1 MTVRAPQFG
10 TRITRR
16 VVALFMVCA
25 LIPVGFALLLAY
37 DGVQNALIAE
47 RTSLLR
53 GSAAH
58 YGGSLVDRLGFAE
71 AMARIALSDV
81 AARRS
86 PRGAAF
92 EGYFRAAMTLDAA
105 GARAL
110 FGAAAG
116 PLDAPAGAERALVV
130 LRHPQ
135 QQTSSV
141 WLVVRGGGSGA
152 RIALELEPAFLWGD
166 AEELPYL
173 TGICVLA
180 SDGKPLYCSRPLSG
194 AALDTVRERRDGQ
207 PRGQAAWDEGGT
219 RFLAGYSEVFLRGR
233 YGADSW
239 TVVAA
244 QPEAHALAPIQAMQR
259 VVLPVVAL
267 GLLVAALLG
276 LVQVRRTLGPL
287 KELSDATSRIAL
299 QDFSVR
305 VGVERDDEFGA
316 LARAFNTMSTR
327 LGRQFTALLAHAEID
342 AVILSNV
349 ALPEVARIVLRR
361 VAELAH
367 AERHMVLLAEPGPP
381 GRYRL
386 YGGLPSVFS
395 GSPSEDGVPVSISEA
410 DAQFLLAA
418 PTGRRLGV
426 ADPALPA
433 WLKHVPGRLFVLPI
447 SLGKRLAGAIILG
460 HDGERERNAE
470 ETSILSKLADR
481 VAVALAT
488 ANRDLELQKRAHYDA
503 LTQLPNRLLGMEELA
518 RAVAA
523 AERHGRE
530 LAVLFIDLDGFSDV
544 NDSLGHEAG
553 DQMLAQTAE
562 RLRRWVRKSDVVARL
577 GGDEFAVV
585 LTELSQAADA
595 AVAARHLIAALSEP
609 FPVAGASA
617 FVSASAG
624 IALYPGD
631 GRNAEEL
638 LRHADLAMYK
648 AKQDGRGQVVF
659 FEASM
664 NREVLQRVEVEGELR
679 DALEKG
685 EFELYY
691 QPQQEIG
698 TGRILGAEAL
708 IRWRH
713 PVRGLVAPGE
723 FIAYAEAS
731 GLIEP
736 IGQWVLETACAQY
749 MAWQAQGMPL
759 ERMSINVS
767 PRQFRRP
774 GLATLVGGALQ
785 AHGMP
790 AHALHLEITE
800 SALLNDEPAANA
812 NLAQLYQLGTRLELD
827 DFGSGYSS
835 LARLQR
841 LPVAGVKLDQAFIA
855 PIERSFSAQAVVRAA
870 IEMAHALGKYVVAEG
885 VETAGQRKLLSIMAC
900 DLIQGYHLSPALPA
914 AQFAELVREA
924 SARSALA

>member
-1 MTVRAPQFG
+1 MTVRESQFG

-25 LIPVGFALLLAY
+25 LIPVGAALLLAY
-37 DGVQNALIAE
+37 DGVQNALIDE

-58 YGGSLVDRLGFAE
+58 YGSSLIDRLGFAE

-86 PRGAAF
+86 PQGAAF

-110 FGAAAG
+110 FGAAAR
-116 PLDAPAGAERALVV
+116 PLDAPAGVERALVV
-130 LRHPQ
+130 VPSPQ
-135 QQTSSV
+135 QPSSV
-141 WLVVRGGGSGA
+141 WLVVRGGASGA
-152 RIALELEPAFLWGD
+152 RIALELEPAFLWGNAD
-166 AEELPYL
+166 ELPYL
-173 TGICVLA
+173 TDICVLA
-180 SDGKPLYCSRPLSG
+180 PDRKPLYCSRPVSG
-194 AALDTVRERRDGQ
+194 SAFDTVAERLSAQ
-207 PRGQAAWDEGGT
+207 SRGEAAWNEDGR
-219 RFLAGYSEVFLRGR
+219 RFLAGYGEIFLRGR

-239 TVVAA
+239 IVVAA
-244 QPEAHALAPIQAMQR
+244 QPEGHALAPIQAMRR

-316 LARAFNTMSTR
+316 LARAFNTMSTH

-349 ALPEVARIVLRR
+349 ALPEVARIVLKR
-361 VAELAH
+361 VAELAR
-367 AERHMVLLAEPGPP
+367 AERHLVLLAEPGPP

-395 GSPSEDGVPVSISEA
+395 GTPSEDGLPVSIPES

-418 PTGRRLGV
+418 PGGRRFGA
-426 ADPALPA
+426 ADPALPV

-447 SLGKRLAGAIILG
+447 SLGRRLAGAIVLG
-460 HDGERERNAE
+460 HEGERERAAE

-488 ANRDLELQKRAHYDA
+488 ANRDLELQRRAHYDA
-503 LTQLPNRLLGMEELA
+503 LTQLPNRLLGMEELG

-553 DQMLAQTAE
+553 DQMLAQAAQ

-585 LTELSQAADA
+585 LTELGQMTDA
-595 AVAARHLIAALSEP
+595 AIAARHLVAALSEP

-624 IALYPGD
+624 IALYPAD

-664 NREVLQRVEVEGELR
+664 NREVRERVEAERELR

-685 EFELYY
+685 EFELHY

-713 PVRGLVAPGE
+713 PVRGLVAPAE

-749 MAWQAQGMPL
+749 MAWQAQGVPL
-759 ERMSINVS
+759 ERMSVNVS

-774 GLATLVGGALQ
+774 GLAALVGDALR

-790 AHALHLEITE
+790 ARALHLEITE

-812 NLAQLYQLGTRLELD
+812 NLAKLYQLGTRLELD

-885 VETAGQRKLLSIMAC
+885 VETHGQHALLSVMAC

-914 AQFAELVREA
+914 ARLAELVREA
-924 SARSALA
+924 SARGALA

>member
-1 MTVRAPQFG
+1 
-10 TRITRR
+10 
-16 VVALFMVCA
+16 
-25 LIPVGFALLLAY
+25 
-37 DGVQNALIAE
+37 
-47 RTSLLR
+47 
-53 GSAAH
+53 
-58 YGGSLVDRLGFAE
+58 
-71 AMARIALSDV
+71 
-81 AARRS
+81 
-86 PRGAAF
+86 
-92 EGYFRAAMTLDAA
+92 
-105 GARAL
+105 
-110 FGAAAG
+110 
-116 PLDAPAGAERALVV
+116 
-130 LRHPQ
+130 
-135 QQTSSV
+135 
-141 WLVVRGGGSGA
+141 
-152 RIALELEPAFLWGD
+152 
-166 AEELPYL
+166 
-173 TGICVLA
+173 
-180 SDGKPLYCSRPLSG
+180 
-194 AALDTVRERRDGQ
+194 
-207 PRGQAAWDEGGT
+207 
-219 RFLAGYSEVFLRGR
+219 
-233 YGADSW
+233 
-239 TVVAA
+239 VVAA
-244 QPEAHALAPIQAMQR
+244 QPEVHALAPIQAMQR

-316 LARAFNTMSTR
+316 LARAFNSMSTR
-327 LGRQFTALLAHAEID
+327 LGRQFTALLANAEID

-349 ALPEVARIVLRR
+349 ALPEVAQIVLRR
-361 VAELAH
+361 VAELAR

-386 YGGLPSVFS
+386 YGALPSVFS
-395 GSPSEDGVPVSISEA
+395 GGPSEDGVAVSIAEA

-418 PTGRRLGV
+418 PGGRRFGA
-426 ADPALPA
+426 ADPALPV

-447 SLGKRLAGAIILG
+447 ALGKRLAGAIILG
-460 HDGERERNAE
+460 HDGERERAAE

-488 ANRDLELQKRAHYDA
+488 ANRDLELQRRAHYDA
-503 LTQLPNRLLGMEELA
+503 LTQLPNRLLGMEELG

-553 DQMLAQTAE
+553 DQMLTQAAQ
-562 RLRRWVRKSDVVARL
+562 RLRRCVRKSDVVARL

-585 LTELSQAADA
+585 LTELAHAMDA
-595 AVAARHLIAALSEP
+595 AVAARHAIAALSEP
-609 FPVAGASA
+609 FPVARASA

-631 GRNAEEL
+631 GKSAEEL

-664 NREVLQRVEVEGELR
+664 NQEVHQRVEVERELR
-679 DALEKG
+679 TALEKG

-691 QPQQEIG
+691 QPQQELG

-708 IRWRH
+708 IRWHH
-713 PVRGLVAPGE
+713 PVRGLVAPSD
-723 FIAYAEAS
+723 FIAYAESS

-749 MAWQAQGMPL
+749 MAWQAQGMAL
-759 ERMSINVS
+759 ERMSVNVS
-767 PRQFRRP
+767 PRQFRRR
-774 GLATLVGGALQ
+774 GLAALVGDALQ
-785 AHGMP
+785 AHRMP
-790 AHALHLEITE
+790 ARALHLEITE
-800 SALLNDEPAANA
+800 GALLNDEPAANA
-812 NLAQLYQLGTRLELD
+812 NLAQLYQLGTRMELD

-870 IEMAHALGKYVVAEG
+870 IEMAHALGKYVIAEG
-885 VETAGQRKLLSIMAC
+885 VETAAQHALLSVMAC
-900 DLIQGYHLSPALPA
+900 DLIQGYHLSPPLPA
-914 AQFAELVREA
+914 LQFANLVREA
-924 SARSALA
+924 SARGALA